1 MNPFELL
8 IVHCLDMALT
18 EFFSGRM
25 SMEEAIDY
33 GVKLTDKY
41 AETEE
46 FSNIVEEYFEQ
57 FADVKEVQWG
67 KEN

>member
-8 IVHCLDMALT
+8 IIYCLDMALT

-25 SMEEAIDY
+25 SMEGAIDF
-33 GVKLTDKY
+33 GVKIADEY

-46 FSNIVEEYFEQ
+46 FSNIMEEYFEQ
-57 FADVKEVQWG
+57 FADVKEIPWG
-67 KEN
+67 KED